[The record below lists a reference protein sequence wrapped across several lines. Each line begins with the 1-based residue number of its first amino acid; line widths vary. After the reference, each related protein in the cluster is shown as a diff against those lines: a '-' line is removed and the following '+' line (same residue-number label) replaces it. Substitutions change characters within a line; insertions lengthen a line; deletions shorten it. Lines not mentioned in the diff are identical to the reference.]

1 MAMVA
6 IGKPETRVAQLCA
19 ELGITSQTLYRH
31 VDPTGH
37 CGLMG
42 RRCWA
47 AKQKT
52 ASIREEAMSDR
63 NGGKP
68 PLDEILD
75 ALKEIYLT
83 LRHSSRSKRT
93 LRQAGVLKRV
103 FVMLEDCGIAVPSP

>member
-1 MAMVA
+1 MAMA
-6 IGKPETRVAQLCA
+6 AMGKPETRTGQLCA

-31 VDPTGH
+31 VDPTGAL
-37 CGLMG
+37 GLMV

-75 ALKEIYLT
+75 GW
-83 LRHSSRSKRT
+83 RRS
-93 LRQAGVLKRV
+93 ASP
-103 FVMLEDCGIAVPSP
+103 CAIARAASARSARRGC